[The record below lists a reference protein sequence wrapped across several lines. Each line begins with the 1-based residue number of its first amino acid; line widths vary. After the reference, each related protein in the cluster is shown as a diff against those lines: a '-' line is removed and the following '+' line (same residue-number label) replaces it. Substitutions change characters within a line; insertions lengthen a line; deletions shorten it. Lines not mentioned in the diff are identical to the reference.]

1 MNKAIPTIDQIV
13 GIKTDGEFRRTA
25 LELFRYQSTHCAPY
39 RLYLQI
45 MGIDPAE
52 VVEVEQIPFLPIEVF
67 KSQKVY
73 CGAEEPEVCFT
84 SSATTGMTPSKH
96 YMASLGDYEV
106 AFTAAYEQFY
116 EGMPIYALLP
126 CYLEREGSSLV
137 YMVDR
142 LIARYGGGFFLDNHT
157 ALVEA
162 LNNDPR
168 PKILLGVSYALLD
181 LAEEGV
187 KLPANT
193 IVMET
198 GGMKG
203 RRKEL
208 SKSELHAVLCDAFGV
223 SEIHSEYG
231 MAELTSQ
238 AYSSG
243 GGVFKAPAWLRVVVR
258 DVNNPLRMLSAGQR
272 GGVNI
277 IDLAN
282 RYSCAFLQTQDM
294 GRVESDGTFALEG
307 RISGA
312 DIRGCNL
319 LVSV

>member
-1 MNKAIPTIDQIV
+1 MRTIEQIV
-13 GIKTDGEFRRTA
+13 SLRTEAEFNEAA
-25 LELFRYQSTHCAPY
+25 LELFQFQSRACLPY
-39 RLYLQI
+39 ATYLALI
-45 MGIDPAE
+45 GVDPDD
-52 VVEVEQIPFLPIEVF
+52 VQRVEDIPHLPIEIF

-73 CGAEEPEVCFT
+73 CGPQPAEKCFT
-84 SSATTGMTPSKH
+84 SSATTGMTPSCH
-96 YMASLGDYEV
+96 YMAHLSDYEA

-142 LIARYGGGFFLDNHT
+142 LIARYGGGFFLDDYAH
-157 ALVEA
+157 LMEELEA
-162 LNNDPR
+162 DPR

-181 LAEEGV
+181 LAEGYARP
-187 KLPANT
+187 LANT

-208 SKSELHAVLCDAFGV
+208 PKAELHRVLCEAFGV
-223 SEIHSEYG
+223 EKIHSEYG

-238 AYSSG
+238 GYSSG
-243 GGVFKAPAWLRVVVR
+243 DGVFRLPPWMRVSVR
-258 DVNNPLRMLSAGQR
+258 DVNDPFALVGEGVR
-272 GGVNI
+272 GGVNVV
-277 IDLAN
+277 DLAN
-282 RYSCAFLQTQDM
+282 RYSCAFIQTQDM
-294 GRVESDGTFALEG
+294 GRLWPDGSFTLEG
-307 RISGA
+307 RITGA

-319 LVSV
+319 LVDK

>member
-1 MNKAIPTIDQIV
+1 MPTIDQIV

-52 VVEVEQIPFLPIEVF
+52 VNEVEQIPFLPIEVF

-73 CGAEEPEVCFT
+73 CGPEEPEVCFT

-142 LIARYGGGFFLDNHT
+142 LIARYGGGFFLDNHA

-187 KLPANT
+187 RLPANT

-208 SKSELHAVLCDAFGV
+208 SKSELHAVLCNAFGV
-223 SEIHSEYG
+223 GNIHSEYG

-319 LVSV
+319 LVQK

>member
-1 MNKAIPTIDQIV
+1 MEQRVPTINEIV
-13 GIKTDGEFRRTA
+13 GIQTEQEFQRYA
-25 LELFRYQSTHCAPY
+25 LELFRYQSERCVPY

-45 MGIDPAE
+45 MGIDPTE
-52 VVEVEQIPFLPIEVF
+52 VERVEQIPFLPIEVF

-73 CGAEEPEVCFT
+73 CGAGEPEVCFT
-84 SSATTGMTPSKH
+84 SSATTGMTPSRH
-96 YMASLGDYEV
+96 YMARLSDYEM

-137 YMVDR
+137 YMVDI
-142 LIARYGGGFFLDNHT
+142 LVERYGGGFFLDNHK

-162 LNNDPR
+162 LEADER

-187 KLPANT
+187 VLPPNT

-208 SKSELHAVLCDAFGV
+208 SKSELHAVLCNAFGV

-243 GGVFKAPAWLRVVVR
+243 KGVFRAPSWMRVVVR
-258 DVNNPLRMLSAGQR
+258 DVNNPLAQLPIGAR

-282 RYSCAFLQTQDM
+282 LYSCAFIQTQDM
-294 GRVESDGTFALEG
+294 GRVWDDGSFELEG

-319 LVSV
+319 LVNN

>member
-13 GIKTDGEFRRTA
+13 GIKTDGEFRRIA

-52 VVEVEQIPFLPIEVF
+52 VSEVEQIPFLPIEVF

-142 LIARYGGGFFLDNHT
+142 LIARYGGGFFLDNHA

-187 KLPANT
+187 RLPANT

-208 SKSELHAVLCDAFGV
+208 SKSELHAVLCNAFGV

-243 GGVFKAPAWLRVVVR
+243 GGVFKVPAWLRVVVR

-294 GRVESDGTFALEG
+294 GRVWPDGTFALEG

>member
-52 VVEVEQIPFLPIEVF
+52 VVDVEQIPFLPIEVF

-142 LIARYGGGFFLDNHT
+142 LIARYGGGFFLDNHA

-187 KLPANT
+187 RLPANT

-208 SKSELHAVLCDAFGV
+208 SKSELHAVLCNAFGV

-243 GGVFKAPAWLRVVVR
+243 GGVFKVPAWLRVVVR

-294 GRVESDGTFALEG
+294 GRVWPDGTFALEG

>member
-1 MNKAIPTIDQIV
+1 MPTIDQIV

-52 VVEVEQIPFLPIEVF
+52 VNEVEQIPFLPIEVF

-73 CGAEEPEVCFT
+73 CGPEEPEVCFT

-142 LIARYGGGFFLDNHT
+142 LIARYGGGFFLDNHA

-187 KLPANT
+187 RLPANT

-208 SKSELHAVLCDAFGV
+208 SKSELHAVLCNAFGV
-223 SEIHSEYG
+223 GEIHSEYG

-258 DVNNPLRMLSAGQR
+258 DVNNPLGVLSAGQR

-294 GRVESDGTFALEG
+294 GRVWPDGTFALEG

-319 LVSV
+319 LVQK

>member
-1 MNKAIPTIDQIV
+1 MRETIPTIDQII
-13 GIKTDGEFRRTA
+13 GINSEQEFRRIA
-25 LELFRYQSTHCAPY
+25 LELFRYQSRHCAPY

-52 VVEVEQIPFLPIEVF
+52 VSEVEQIPFLPIEVF
-67 KSQKVY
+67 KSQNLY
-73 CGAEEPEVCFT
+73 CGPNEPEVCFT
-84 SSATTGMTPSKH
+84 SSATTGMTPSRH
-96 YMASLGDYEV
+96 YMASLTDYEV

-142 LIARYGGGFFLDNHT
+142 LVARYGGGFFLDDHK
-157 ALVEA
+157 ALVEG
-162 LNNDPR
+162 LDSTPG

-187 KLPANT
+187 VLPPDT

-208 SKSELHAVLCDAFGV
+208 SKSELHAVLTKAFGV
-223 SEIHSEYG
+223 DTIHSEYG

-243 GGVFKAPAWLRVVVR
+243 GGVFEAPQWMRVVVR
-258 DVNNPLRMLSAGQR
+258 DVNDPLSRLPVGAR
-272 GGVNI
+272 GGVHI

-282 RYSCAFLQTQDM
+282 RYSCSFIQTQDM
-294 GRVESDGTFALEG
+294 GRVMADGSFVLEG

>member
-1 MNKAIPTIDQIV
+1 MRTIEEILAI
-13 GIKTDGEFRRTA
+13 RTA
-25 LELFRYQSTHCAPY
+25 EEFSEATLELFQFQSRACLPY
-39 RLYLQI
+39 AIYLALI
-45 MGIDPAE
+45 GVEPSE
-52 VVEVEQIPFLPIEVF
+52 VKRVEDIPCLPIEVF

-73 CGAEEPEVCFT
+73 CGPQPAEKCFT
-84 SSATTGMTPSKH
+84 SSATTGMTPSRH
-96 YMASLGDYEV
+96 YMAHLADYE
-106 AFTAAYEQFY
+106 ATFTAAYEQFY

-142 LIARYGGGFFLDNHT
+142 LIARYGGGFFLDDYDH
-157 ALVEA
+157 LVEVLEA
-162 LNNDPR
+162 DPR

-181 LAEEGV
+181 LAEGYGRP
-187 KLPANT
+187 LRNT

-208 SKSELHAVLCDAFGV
+208 PKAELHRVLCEAFGV
-223 SEIHSEYG
+223 EKIHSEYG

-238 AYSSG
+238 GYSEGNGLFRTPPWMRVLTRDINDPFSLVG
-243 GGVFKAPAWLRVVVR
+243 EGV
-258 DVNNPLRMLSAGQR
+258 R
-272 GGVNI
+272 GGVNV

-282 RYSCAFLQTQDM
+282 RYSCAFIQTQDV
-294 GRVESDGTFALEG
+294 GRVWADGSFALEG
-307 RISGA
+307 RITGA

-319 LVSV
+319 LVDD

>member
-13 GIKTDGEFRRTA
+13 GIKTDGEFRRAA

-39 RLYLQI
+39 RLYLQ
-45 MGIDPAE
+45 MLGIDPAE
-52 VVEVEQIPFLPIEVF
+52 GVEVEQIPFLPIEVF

-73 CGAEEPEVCFT
+73 CGPEEPEVCFT

-142 LIARYGGGFFLDNHT
+142 LIARYGGGFFLDNHA

-187 KLPANT
+187 RLPVNT

-208 SKSELHAVLCDAFGV
+208 SKSELHAVLCNAFGV
-223 SEIHSEYG
+223 GEIHSEYG

-294 GRVESDGTFALEG
+294 GRVWPDGTFELEG

>member
-1 MNKAIPTIDQIV
+1 MKRVPTIGEIV
-13 GIKTDGEFRRTA
+13 GIKTDEEFRRAA
-25 LELFRYQSTHCAPY
+25 LELFRYQSERCAPY

-52 VVEVEQIPFLPIEVF
+52 VESVEQIPFLPIEVF

-73 CGAEEPEVCFT
+73 CGEGEPEVCFT
-84 SSATTGMTPSKH
+84 SSATTGMVPSRH
-96 YMASLGDYEV
+96 YMASLGDYEE

-142 LIARYGGGFFLDNHT
+142 LIARYGGGFYLDDHK

-162 LNNDPR
+162 LESDPR
-168 PKILLGVSYALLD
+168 PKILLGVTYALLD

-208 SKSELHAVLCDAFGV
+208 SKSELHAVLCEAFGV
-223 SEIHSEYG
+223 GEIHSEYG

-243 GGVFKAPAWLRVVVR
+243 GGVFKAPAWMRVVVR
-258 DVNNPLRMLSAGQR
+258 DVNDPLAVLPTGAR

-294 GRVESDGTFALEG
+294 GRVWADGSFALEG

-319 LVSV
+319 LVQK

>member
-1 MNKAIPTIDQIV
+1 MLTIEQILAI
-13 GIKTDGEFRRTA
+13 RTEEAFEQAA
-25 LELFRYQSTHCAPY
+25 LELFRFQATACLPY
-39 RLYLQI
+39 ATYLALL
-45 MGIDPAE
+45 GVDPKE
-52 VVEVEQIPFLPIEVF
+52 VQRVEDIPCLPIEVF

-73 CGAEEPEVCFT
+73 CGPQPAEKCFT
-84 SSATTGMTPSKH
+84 SSATTGMTPSRH
-96 YMASLGDYEV
+96 YMAHLADYE
-106 AFTAAYEQFY
+106 ATFTAAYEHFY

-137 YMVDR
+137 YMADR
-142 LIARYGGGFFLDNHT
+142 LIARYGGGFFLDNYAH
-157 ALVEA
+157 LVEVLEA
-162 LNNDPR
+162 DSR

-181 LAEEGV
+181 LAEGYARP
-187 KLPANT
+187 LRNT

-208 SKSELHAVLCDAFGV
+208 PKAELHRVLKEAFGV
-223 SEIHSEYG
+223 EKIHSEYG

-238 AYSSG
+238 GYSAG
-243 GGVFKAPAWLRVVVR
+243 DGVFRLPPWMKVLVR
-258 DVNNPLRMLSAGQR
+258 DVNDPFALVGEGVR

-282 RYSCAFLQTQDM
+282 RYSCAFIQTQDV
-294 GRVESDGTFALEG
+294 GRVWSDGSFALEG
-307 RISGA
+307 RITGA

-319 LVSV
+319 LIEN

>member
-1 MNKAIPTIDQIV
+1 
-13 GIKTDGEFRRTA
+13 
-25 LELFRYQSTHCAPY
+25 
-39 RLYLQI
+39 
-45 MGIDPAE
+45 MGIDPTE
-52 VVEVEQIPFLPIEVF
+52 VECVEQIPFLPIEVF

-73 CGAEEPEVCFT
+73 CGEGEPEVCFT
-84 SSATTGMTPSKH
+84 SSATTGMTPSSH
-96 YMASLGDYEV
+96 YMASLADYEE
-106 AFTAAYEQFY
+106 AFAAAYEQFY

-142 LIARYGGGFFLDNHT
+142 LVERYGGGFFLDDHK

-162 LNNDPR
+162 LESDQR

-187 KLPANT
+187 TLPPNT

-208 SKSELHAVLCDAFGV
+208 TKSELHKVLCDAFGV
-223 SEIHSEYG
+223 DEIHSEYG

-243 GGVFKAPAWLRVVVR
+243 EGLFKAPSWMRVVVR
-258 DVNNPLRMLSAGQR
+258 DVNNPLSQLPAGQR

-282 RYSCAFLQTQDM
+282 LHSCAFLQTQDV
-294 GRVESDGTFALEG
+294 GRAFDDGSFALEG

-319 LVSV
+319 LIQN

>member
-1 MNKAIPTIDQIV
+1 MREAIPTIDQIV
-13 GIKTDGEFRRTA
+13 GINSEQEFRRIA
-25 LELFRYQSTHCAPY
+25 LELFRYQSAHCAPY
-39 RLYLQI
+39 RLYLEI
-45 MGIDPAE
+45 MGINPAE
-52 VVEVEQIPFLPIEVF
+52 VSEVEQIPFLPIEVF

-73 CGAEEPEVCFT
+73 CGPTEPEVCFT
-84 SSATTGMTPSKH
+84 SSATTGMTPSRH
-96 YMASLGDYEV
+96 YMASLADYEA

-142 LIARYGGGFFLDNHT
+142 LVGRYGGGFFLDDHK
-157 ALVEA
+157 ALIEA
-162 LNNDPR
+162 LNNHPG

-187 KLPANT
+187 TLPSDT
-193 IVMET
+193 IIMET

-208 SKSELHAVLCDAFGV
+208 SKSELHATLCKAFGV
-223 SEIHSEYG
+223 GAIHSEYG

-238 AYSSG
+238 AYSVG
-243 GGVFKAPAWLRVVVR
+243 EGVFKAPAWMRVVIR
-258 DVNNPLRMLSAGQR
+258 DVNNPLARVAEGAR

-282 RYSCAFLQTQDM
+282 RYSCAFIQTQDM
-294 GRVESDGTFALEG
+294 GRVWPDGTFALEG

-319 LVSV
+319 LVQK